1 MLVTK
6 DILKNIVDQTN
17 LYADQFFVYHGTI
30 KPRSRLHM
38 EKDFQYGC
46 TTEIPC
52 LIDDNGYR
60 ETAANGRSLEEE
72 IAIWST
78 FFYQHHEQR

>member
-1 MLVTK
+1 MISPT
-6 DILKNIVDQTN
+6 
-17 LYADQFFVYHGTI
+17 
-30 KPRSRLHM
+30 HM
-38 EKDFQYGC
+38 EKKDFQYGC